1 MTGAGARPDL
11 SLYLIADVTSCRTA
25 GRSVVKTAA
34 AAARGGVTAVQ
45 LRDKR
50 ARGGELLDTVRRV
63 AEVLPPRI
71 PLIVNDRVDVYLA
84 ARLAGI
90 RVAGVHIGQSDLP
103 VPVTRTM
110 IGPDALLGLSA
121 ATADQLAAANR
132 APVDYVGIGAL
143 HATDTKQDA
152 PPPLGTDGFRR
163 LAGLC
168 RRPVVAIGGISADDL
183 PGLRT
188 AGAAGAAV
196 AAAVCRAPDPYRAAT
211 RLAAAWREAA

>member
-1 MTGAGARPDL
+1 MSDATPPDL
-11 SLYLIADVTSCRTA
+11 SIYLIADVPSCLSA
-25 GRSVVKTAA
+25 GRTVEETVA
-34 AAARGGVTAVQ
+34 AAARGGVRAVQ
-45 LRDKR
+45 LRDKH
-50 ARGGELLDTVRRV
+50 ARGGELLDTVARV
-63 AEVLPPRI
+63 ARALPPHV

-103 VPVTRTM
+103 VPATRTL

-121 ATADQLAAANR
+121 STADQLAAANR

-143 HATDTKQDA
+143 HATGTKQDA
-152 PPPLGTDGFRR
+152 PPPLGIDGFRR
-163 LAGLC
+163 LVPRC
-168 RRPVVAIGGISADDL
+168 RRPVVAIGGISVDDL
-183 PGLRT
+183 PALRA

-196 AAAVCRAPDPYRAAT
+196 AAAVCRATDPRAAAS